1 MRRKI
6 PKTNGDNSWIWMKIL
21 FYTFCLN
28 HEFCLKIFQIFRKL
42 IVFGQN
48 EQL

>member
-6 PKTNGDNSWIWMKIL
+6 RTKSGGNSWIWMKIL
-21 FYTFCLN
+21 YTFCLN

-48 EQL
+48 EHL